1 MPLTFFNNTVMIEPS
16 HSLINHSLSNYIK
29 FNCTSIERS
38 FNNNNKA
45 NVSNKQETKV
55 FVGKSSGAYF
65 LHIGQ
70 YKEWLQYQK
79 NPYVIEL
86 IKKDEKVDRREY
98 QPLERSY
105 KLRDGWVPREDQVE
119 AIDFVDFNNNV
130 SFIPIQTGKGKTF
143 IALASL
149 EKTSYLTA
157 LVIIPNLID
166 KWVEDVT
173 KTLEI
178 EPEEIL
184 VIKGLRSIVSLI
196 EMAKNDLLGSYK
208 FIIFSNRTMQEYIS
222 LYENEPYIYHET
234 FDIEPYELFSTVG
247 IGNLICDESHMHF
260 HALYKII
267 LYSNVKNIIGLSAT
281 LISDNRL
288 IKKLHDIVFPRSRRY
303 DKLGYDKYI
312 EVYPMSYSIGREA
325 MKRIRTSEYGSNVYS
340 HIAFEKSIM
349 RNPRIKNQYYEIIQ
363 DAIEHYYIEDRME
376 KDTCLVFVS
385 TVAMATELTNYLKR
399 VYPEYIVNRFCEDD
413 DYDNLMTGDIKVT
426 TPLSGSTGH
435 TVPNLRTAI
444 LTVSI
449 SSSVSNIQIL
459 GRLRKLPDRN
469 VKFVYLYSRNI
480 PKHVEYHRKKKEIF
494 YDKTASIKDVQ
505 SHVGIE

>member
-1 MPLTFFNNTVMIEPS
+1 MSITIFNNTVMIEPS
-16 HSLINHSLSNYIK
+16 HSLVAQSLASYIK
-29 FNCTSIERS
+29 FNCTVFERG
-38 FNNNNKA
+38 FGNNNNK
-45 NVSNKQETKV
+45 NTPKQESKV
-55 FVGKSSGAYF
+55 FVGTSSGAYF
-65 LHIGQ
+65 LHHGQ
-70 YKEWLQYQK
+70 YKEWLQLQK
-79 NPYVIEL
+79 NPYIIEL
-86 IKKDEKVDRREY
+86 IKKDEKIDLREY

-105 KLRDGWVPREDQVE
+105 KLREGWVPREEQVE
-119 AIDFVDFNNNV
+119 AIEFIDFNNNV

-149 EKTSYLTA
+149 EKTKYLTA

-184 VIKGLRSIVSLI
+184 VVKGLRSIAGLI
-196 EMAKNDLLGSYK
+196 EMAKTNLMDSYK
-208 FIIFSNRTMQEYIS
+208 FIIFSNRTLQEYIT
-222 LYENEPYIYHET
+222 LYEKQPYLYRES
-234 FDIEPYELFSTVG
+234 FDVDPYELFSTIG

-260 HALYKII
+260 HALFKIV

-281 LISDNRL
+281 LLSDNRL
-288 IKKLHDIVFPRSRRY
+288 IRKLHDIVFPRSRRY
-303 DKLGYDKYI
+303 DKLAYDKYI
-312 EVYPMSYSIGREA
+312 EVYPLSYGISREA
-325 MKRIRTSEYGSNVYS
+325 LKRIRTTEFGSNNYS

-349 RNPRIKNQYYEIIQ
+349 KNPRLKNQYFEVIR
-363 DAIEHYYIEDRME
+363 DAIDHYYVDGYME

-385 TVAMATELTNYLKR
+385 SVAMATDLTKYLQH
-399 VYPEYIVNRFCEDD
+399 VYPEYTVNRFCEDD

-426 TPLSGSTGH
+426 TPMSGSTGH

-449 SSSVSNIQIL
+449 NSSVSNIQIL

-480 PKHVEYHRKKKEIF
+480 PKQVEYHRKKKEIF
-494 YDKTASIKDVQ
+494 YDKTASIKDMQ
-505 SHVGIE
+505 SNVGIE